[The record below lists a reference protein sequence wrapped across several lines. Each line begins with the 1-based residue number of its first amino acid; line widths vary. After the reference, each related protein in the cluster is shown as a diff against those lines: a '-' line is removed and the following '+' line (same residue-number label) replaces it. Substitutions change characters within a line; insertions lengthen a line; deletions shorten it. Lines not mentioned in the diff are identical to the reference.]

1 MGCVLS
7 PGSHDNIWRTLLRI
21 INKKN
26 VKNGLCRS
34 VVVENG

>member
-7 PGSHDNIWRTLLRI
+7 PGSHDNIWRTLVRI

-26 VKNGLCRS
+26 VKNGLCWR